1 MKKETGHTQRQRQR
15 QRKVSLAERRYNSVM
30 WSVRKNRNL
39 FTKDDQLE
47 ISHISKEIQDY
58 GYNWFPNH
66 YLIDTVSKLENLVS
80 SKTAG
85 VTL

>member
-1 MKKETGHTQRQRQR
+1 MKKETGHIQRQR
-15 QRKVSLAERRYNSVM
+15 QRKMSLAERRYNSVM

-66 YLIDTVSKLENLVS
+66 YLIDTISKLENLIS

-85 VTL
+85 VAL